1 MNVTTDHHS
10 KFTAA
15 LLSVVVLSSGAVAI
29 TSCTAVADTGATQSQ
44 GTETGAMLRTS
55 LDELARALQGV
66 GNIQR
71 VQESIVMSL
80 PDSQL
85 FEDAHPDT
93 LNNAGMAR
101 LNKIGVALREHVDT
115 RVYIEE
121 YVPARNPSAR
131 ATRQAML
138 QADLIRNELIKR
150 GIPTDRL
157 VVDLGSASTRAV
169 PAGNETGLLHSFTL
183 RIVPLE

>member
-1 MNVTTDHHS
+1 MNVATRHHPQ
-10 KFTAA
+10 FTAA
-15 LLSVVVLSSGAVAI
+15 LLSVVVVLGSGAI
-29 TSCTAVADTGATQSQ
+29 TSCAAVGDTGVTQSQ
-44 GTETGAMLRTS
+44 DGKTSATPSTS
-55 LDELARALQGV
+55 LDQLARALQDV
-66 GNIQR
+66 GNMRR

-93 LNNAGMAR
+93 LTDAGTAR
-101 LNKIGVALREHVDT
+101 LDKIGLALREHADT
-115 RVYIEE
+115 RIYIEE
-121 YVPARNPSAR
+121 YVPARNPSAH

-150 GIPTDRL
+150 GISTDRL
-157 VVDLGSASTRAV
+157 VVDIGSVSTRAA
-169 PAGNETGLLHSFTL
+169 PAGNETGLLHSFKL